1 MNIQLEGQAIL
12 VTGASRGIGRAIAQ
26 QLAESGARVAVHC
39 NRNLSEAE
47 ALATSFGNGSQAFQ
61 ADLSDAEQVVSLFD
75 RVLTSFGQLSGLVNN
90 AGIAL
95 STPLS
100 EPHEEWL
107 TSWEKTLAVN
117 ATAVGILCR
126 QAVLHFQQQEGGRIV
141 NIASRASFRGD
152 TPDYLAYAA
161 SKAAVIGITRS
172 IARNHGK
179 QNIKAFDIAPGFTR
193 TDMAQD
199 FMDQYG
205 EAYALND
212 IALNQLTEP
221 SDIAP
226 MVTLLMSGLAD
237 HATGTTIQMNAGSY
251 VH

>member
-1 MNIQLEGQAIL
+1 MQINLEGTALL
-12 VTGASRGIGRAIAQ
+12 VTGTSRGIGRAIAK
-26 QLAESGARVAVHC
+26 QLVESGARVALHC
-39 NRNLSEAE
+39 NRNLEEAST
-47 ALATSFGNGSQAFQ
+47 LADTFANGSQAFQ
-61 ADLSDAEQVVSLFD
+61 ADLSEPDQVSSLFD
-75 RVLTSFGQLSGLVNN
+75 QALASFGKIDGLVNN

-100 EPHEEWL
+100 ESNEDWL
-107 TSWEKTLAVN
+107 ASWQKTLAVN
-117 ATAVGILCR
+117 TTAVGILCR
-126 QAVLHFQQQEGGRIV
+126 QAVLHFEQHGGGRIV

-152 TPDYLAYAA
+152 TPDYIAYAA

-172 IARNHGK
+172 IARNYGK

-205 EAYALND
+205 EEYALND
-212 IALNQLTEP
+212 IALTKLTEP

-226 MVTLLMSGLAD
+226 MVAFLLSGMAD